1 MPLDEAQ
8 PDVSI
13 VVALEGDAD
22 RIPTLIA
29 HLERQTHPAS
39 RVEILLVT
47 PPFSAALHDAARH
60 SAEGAPIPTRVISA
74 SQPSIT
80 TALNDGVRAARGEI
94 ILFLDEDLLPS
105 PHWVEQHVVAHAALG
120 EQVCTIGALKPH
132 PQLDEHA
139 LTAWFMSGSHA
150 LERGEGELSYLDWR
164 RNNLAIRRALLLQAG
179 GFDER
184 FTAPQFADAE
194 LARRLYALGVKG
206 VYKPSAVAY
215 ISYPS
220 TFEQELER
228 HFRKGAAIFRLFQAT
243 RDPNIYRRYPVQR
256 NPLRRL
262 LDAMF
267 VPFYIRACQQ
277 AEENTHILGH
287 VYTRVFFYQRCQG
300 YQHAL
305 RAARAHRQAQQSRS

>member
-1 MPLDEAQ
+1 MPLDGLQ

-13 VVALEGDAD
+13 VVALEGDAE

-39 RVEILLVT
+39 RVEIILVT

-60 SAEGAPIPTRVISA
+60 SAEGAPIPTRVIGA

-80 TALNDGVRAARGEI
+80 SALNDGIRVARGELV
-94 ILFLDEDLLPS
+94 LFLDEDLLPS
-105 PHWVEQHVVAHAALG
+105 PHWVEQHVAAHARLG
-120 EQVCTIGALKPH
+120 ERVCTVGALKPH
-132 PQLDEHA
+132 PQLDRHA
-139 LTAWFMSGSHA
+139 LTAWFMSGSRS
-150 LERGEGELSYLDWR
+150 LGEDEGELPYLDWR
-164 RNNLAIRRALLLQAG
+164 RNNLAIRRSLLQEAG

-184 FTAPQFADAE
+184 FLAPQFADTE
-194 LARRLYALGVKG
+194 LARRLHALGVRG
-206 VYKPSAVAY
+206 IHLASAVAY
-215 ISYPS
+215 VSYAS
-220 TFEQELER
+220 SFEQEMER
-228 HFRKGAAIFRLFQAT
+228 HYRKGTGLFRLFQVT
-243 RDPNIYRRYPVQR
+243 RDPNIYKRYPVYR

-267 VPFYIRACQQ
+267 VPFYVRACEQ

-287 VYTRVFFYQRCQG
+287 VYNRVFFYQRCLG

-305 RAARAHRQAQQSRS
+305 RASRQQRGALPPR

>member
-1 MPLDEAQ
+1 MPPDGLQ

-13 VVALEGDAD
+13 VVALEGDAK

-39 RVEILLVT
+39 RVEIILVA
-47 PPFSAALHDAARH
+47 PPFSSALLHAARH
-60 SAEGAPIPTRVISA
+60 SAEGAPIPTRVLSA
-74 SQPSIT
+74 SQPSII
-80 TALNDGVRAARGEI
+80 TALNDGIRAARGEI
-94 ILFLDEDLLPS
+94 VLFLDEDLLPS
-105 PHWVEQHVVAHAALG
+105 PHWVEQHVVAHQRLG
-120 EQVCTIGALKPH
+120 EQICTVGALKPH
-132 PQLDEHA
+132 PQLERHA
-139 LTAWFMSGSHA
+139 LTAWFMSGSRT
-150 LERGEGELSYLDWR
+150 LGENEGELGYLDWR
-164 RNNLAIRRALLLQAG
+164 RNNLGVSRAMLMKVG

-184 FTAPQFADAE
+184 FQAPQFADAE
-194 LARRLYALGVKG
+194 LARRLNQHGARGIYQ
-206 VYKPSAVAY
+206 PSAVAY

-228 HFRKGAAIFRLFQAT
+228 HFRKGAALFRLFQIT

-256 NPLRRL
+256 NPFRRL

-277 AEENTHILGH
+277 ADENTQILGH
-287 VYTRVFFYQRCQG
+287 IYTRVFFYQRCLG

-305 RAARAHRQAQQSRS
+305 RSARNKR